1 MGSLSYYKDI
11 SADSK
16 DKKDTSTFTREIYN
30 ALFNGTE
37 RNDHL
42 AISDIAY
49 IDRLSIYKDRLIKA
63 CSLLDSNT
71 KLD

>member
-1 MGSLSYYKDI
+1 MDASS
-11 SADSK
+11 DSK

-30 ALFNGTE
+30 ALFNDTE
-37 RNDHL
+37 RNDRL
-42 AISDIAY
+42 VISDMAY
-49 IDRLSIYKDRLIKA
+49 IDHLSIYKDRLIKA